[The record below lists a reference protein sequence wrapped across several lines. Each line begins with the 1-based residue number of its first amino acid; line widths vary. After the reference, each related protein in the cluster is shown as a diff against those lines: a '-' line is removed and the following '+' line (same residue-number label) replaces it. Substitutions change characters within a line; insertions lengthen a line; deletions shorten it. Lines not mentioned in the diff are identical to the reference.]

1 MSGSALRG
9 TGIVT
14 GSDIIE
20 AETFA
25 EAAALAEGPLA
36 AGRSFFLAPWWW
48 RTMEAVGL
56 EGGARARFLT
66 YREAGIPVC
75 LLALAQAAGR
85 LRGLTGPYTC
95 QYQPLF
101 AATAD
106 AAAIGR
112 AGAALGRWLRRHSVI
127 RFDALD
133 AEAAWLGPFMAGL
146 REGGLRALRFDH
158 FGNWYE
164 PIAGRPWEGYVQAR
178 AGSLRE
184 TIRRKMQHRQGVGF
198 RIVTGGDALARAI
211 AAYEHVYTRSW
222 KAPEPFPLFAAR
234 MMREAADAGA
244 LRLGLLE
251 QDGQVIAV
259 QIWIVANGSATV
271 VKLAHDE
278 AFKPLSPGTVLT
290 ARMIRHLIDE
300 ERVNEL
306 DFGRGDDAYKAL
318 WTTARRQRIGLVLA
332 NPWRLEGA
340 TAILRQT
347 AGPLRRRLEW
357 NAFR

>member
-1 MSGSALRG
+1 
-9 TGIVT
+9 
-14 GSDIIE
+14 
-20 AETFA
+20 
-25 EAAALAEGPLA
+25 
-36 AGRSFFLAPWWW
+36 
-48 RTMEAVGL
+48 
-56 EGGARARFLT
+56 
-66 YREAGIPVC
+66 
-75 LLALAQAAGR
+75 
-85 LRGLTGPYTC
+85 
-95 QYQPLF
+95 
-101 AATAD
+101 
-106 AAAIGR
+106 
-112 AGAALGRWLRRHSVI
+112 
-127 RFDALD
+127 
-133 AEAAWLGPFMAGL
+133 
-146 REGGLRALRFDH
+146 
-158 FGNWYE
+158 
-164 PIAGRPWEGYVQAR
+164 
-178 AGSLRE
+178 
-184 TIRRKMQHRQGVGF
+184 
-198 RIVTGGDALARAI
+198 
-211 AAYEHVYTRSW
+211 
-222 KAPEPFPLFAAR
+222 
-234 MMREAADAGA
+234 MREAADAGA